1 MADAKSPPSRRRSWI
16 DALVA
21 TALRWNDRL
30 SRPVGDDAKPSPDP
44 APGSAGI
51 RVASV
56 STTRPAGTARAK

>member
-1 MADAKSPPSRRRSWI
+1 MAQAKSSSSRRRSWI

-30 SRPVGDDAKPSPDP
+30 SRPVRGDAKALPDP

-51 RVASV
+51 RVASAPT
-56 STTRPAGTARAK
+56 SRPAGTAPEK